1 MNIMLQVRE
10 LLRVN
15 DANGVRLL
23 AIITDQFVDDPKLVI
38 WKAQETPMTD
48 KCRYLWDQLGMQSMF
63 YLKFYGIIITIFI
76 PQIFIISSNIYI
88 HTFDIFQE
96 HCGFPLF

>member
-1 MNIMLQVRE
+1 MIKLYFFKRFINFNILVQKNIMLQVRE

-23 AIITDQFVDDPKLVI
+23 AIITDQFVADPKLVI

-48 KCRYLWDQLGMQSMF
+48 KCRHLWDQLGMPKQC
-63 YLKFYGIIITIFI
+63 
-76 PQIFIISSNIYI
+76 YI
-88 HTFDIFQE
+88 
-96 HCGFPLF
+96 